1 LFSLIKLIRL
11 NGRFKLKRTIIQI
24 ITLINQKGSAGK
36 NTLKIKSNITRNIF
50 YLKARKKIR
59 ILRRITKNVI

>member
-1 LFSLIKLIRL
+1 M
-11 NGRFKLKRTIIQI
+11 QI
-24 ITLINQKGSAGK
+24 ITPINQKGRGGK

-59 ILRRITKNVI
+59 ILRRITKNVL

>member
-1 LFSLIKLIRL
+1 MH
-11 NGRFKLKRTIIQI
+11 III
-24 ITLINQKGSAGK
+24 LINQKGKGGK